1 MREYKNL
8 SRRSGV
14 KAYEYD
20 TRGFSWITVQFK
32 DMSIYSYTVDTC
44 GMSNVFEMI
53 SLAEIGRGLNRHIN
67 YYQPGYILG
76 RLTSANIPN
85 PTNIKY
91 QDYPSLSVKSVK
103 WEDSDEPQWFRV
115 EYKNGQTTNYTV
127 ESCGSR
133 NLAKLVKLAKKGYGL
148 LAYIKKNELKS
159 VEDVENERRGS

>member
-14 KAYEYD
+14 KSYEYD

-32 DMSIYSYTVDTC
+32 DSSIYSYTVDTC

-67 YYQPGYILG
+67 YYQPPYILG

-85 PTNIKY
+85 VADVKY
-91 QDYPSLSVKSVK
+91 TEYPSLSVKSVK
-103 WEDSDEPQWFRV
+103 WEDAEKPSWFRV
-115 EYKNGQTTNYTV
+115 EYKNGQTTNYTI

-133 NLAKLVKLAKKGYGL
+133 NLAKLVELAKKGYGL

-159 VEDVENERRGS
+159 VEDVENER